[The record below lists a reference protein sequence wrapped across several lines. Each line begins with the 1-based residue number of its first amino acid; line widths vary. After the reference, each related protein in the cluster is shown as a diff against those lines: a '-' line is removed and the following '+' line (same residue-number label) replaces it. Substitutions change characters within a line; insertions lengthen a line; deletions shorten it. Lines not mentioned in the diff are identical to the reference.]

1 MKQAIIDVMAKLEM
15 AADRERLNGIEG
27 GIDALQYDSAKLL
40 YIMALGAKAKSIVE
54 VGTGVGYATLW
65 LGAAAEIMGGKVV
78 SCEIDG
84 EKLAEAKANIEAAG
98 LADHV
103 EFITGDA
110 RDTLREQSG
119 KVDMLFIDASLDIG
133 NYETYFDVV
142 YKRLEAG
149 SLVVADNVKS
159 HEFELDDYIT
169 YVQNHPNLDSQ
180 TVPIGDGLEVSVK
193 IS

>member
-1 MKQAIIDVMAKLEM
+1 MKQAILDVMAKLEM

-169 YVQNHPNLDSQ
+169 YVQTHPNLDSQ

>member
-1 MKQAIIDVMAKLEM
+1 MKQAILDVMAKLEM

>member
-1 MKQAIIDVMAKLEM
+1 MKQAILDVMAKLEM

-169 YVQNHPNLDSQ
+169 YVQNHPNLDSH

>member
-1 MKQAIIDVMAKLEM
+1 MRQAILDVMAKLEM
-15 AADRERLNGIEG
+15 AAERERLNGIED

-65 LGAAAEIMGGKVV
+65 LGAAAEMMGGQVI
-78 SCEIDG
+78 SCEIND
-84 EKLAEAKANIEAAG
+84 EKLSEAKANIEAAG
-98 LADHV
+98 LGDCV
-103 EFITGDA
+103 TFISGDA

>member
-1 MKQAIIDVMAKLEM
+1 M